1 MKRHKKFSLGTFVE
15 EFILL
20 IATVVVMSPI
30 YYLLIGAFKKRG
42 DIIKHPFTLNQEM
55 FLLKNFPKAIK
66 SMKYWDSLWNTFLI
80 TVISLLIVIIVASL
94 AGFAIARAKGKIFT
108 FVYSGT
114 VTLMVIPFISCLI
127 PCIVQATSLK
137 IYGSLWGCIA
147 YEAAWNIPMA
157 MFLYT
162 GFMRG
167 LPNELQDAAYID
179 GCNTFQV
186 YSRVFLP
193 LLAPVTATCVIRC
206 GVGMWNDYILAR
218 CILNSVKQPTL
229 MVSVYSF
236 FGDRVNEYGL
246 AFAGIILASAPM
258 VVAFIFLQKYF
269 IKGIVAGAV
278 KG

>member
-1 MKRHKKFSLGTFVE
+1 M
-15 EFILL
+15 
-20 IATVVVMSPI
+20 
-30 YYLLIGAFKKRG
+30 
-42 DIIKHPFTLNQEM
+42 
-55 FLLKNFPKAIK
+55 
-66 SMKYWDSLWNTFLI
+66 
-80 TVISLLIVIIVASL
+80 
-94 AGFAIARAKGKIFT
+94 
-108 FVYSGT
+108 
-114 VTLMVIPFISCLI
+114 
-127 PCIVQATSLK
+127 
-137 IYGSLWGCIA
+137 
-147 YEAAWNIPMA
+147 
-157 MFLYT
+157 
-162 GFMRG
+162 
-167 LPNELQDAAYID
+167 PNELQDAAYID